1 MSDRQRRRAGIA
13 LVVLTALLLAV
24 TAIAGYTRT
33 ALVDEQEFS
42 ARATSAL
49 ENADVREVV
58 ADRVVGGLTRNVV
71 PDALVVRPLVVS
83 AVAALVNT
91 RPFRRVFARA
101 LSARHRAL
109 INGDT
114 SFAFELPLGEGLVF
128 ESLRSVAP
136 GIARAIPAD
145 LRVPILRLDPRDF
158 ELSAHASSTTSRACR
173 GRC

>member
-1 MSDRQRRRAGIA
+1 M
-13 LVVLTALLLAV
+13 
-24 TAIAGYTRT
+24 
-33 ALVDEQEFS
+33 
-42 ARATSAL
+42 
-49 ENADVREVV
+49 
-58 ADRVVGGLTRNVV
+58 
-71 PDALVVRPLVVS
+71 
-83 AVAALVNT
+83 
-91 RPFRRVFARA
+91 FARA

-145 LRVPILRLDPRDF
+145 LRVPILRLDPRD
-158 ELSAHASSTTSRACR
+158 SSSQARASSTTSRACR